1 MVIGNPS
8 QGDETVEEDI
18 WLKRQFTWN
27 PDEFGGDIDAT
38 VEAWYEDTVNRFQ
51 DRTGFSFNQVTK
63 VSAFR
68 DFENMRQVL
77 RAAMRYRIEN
87 LTKPLKGSKKMKIND
102 SVYTG
107 NGSQV
112 FDEVVTGHSEG
123 LRPGEYRRPLVSA
136 ADSGLKEEF
145 IKKASRLINNDE
157 SFQGIHPVSGLELD
171 SNKYALRFNIPYPD
185 GFIVPRFERLVETTT
200 ESAGTDLTT
209 LPLDIVVQ
217 YVVLRAITS
226 LDDPSKMNAGQVF
239 KYLSNADGNLK
250 QQVGPL
256 AGPLMLELGYGR
268 NAELTPVPQDE
279 LEEELNTL
287 IAEYNIQEEGIN
299 TTTES
304 RIEQDVPVM
313 RLQIED
319 LKNPDKSTT
328 EFIRLEDFFYTHRSN
343 ELLQTQISRIIPPL
357 AQLSTDLYPNI
368 GGTTANGWRQVGG
381 RSGSYIIKF
390 SRDPLDLLCIST
402 GRAAFVSNQD
412 NSEQNGIQSYTYHL
426 EVENDAGQQI
436 VKEFSSS
443 GWSSCQGLRCGSSS
457 GYASGPYEGVAY
469 GECVI
474 YYYPDDPN
482 GWDRS
487 KPLGRLYLRWG
498 FKDWANDSSQRSS
511 SAKRTLDQV
520 GRSFEDFQNISGSF
534 QPGQDNGPV
543 ILWEPRPYPNSS
555 DTQETLKA
563 FFNSAWEICA
573 ESYRSTRVGPSHNTF
588 TIGSTP
594 YRING
599 YSDISGCQ
607 GTFSSYGG
615 SEIPRFSLSH
625 GGEDSQLQDLGGELP
640 DYSDLKDPLIS
651 EEMAMARSSDLT
663 QRSEAYEA
671 LASNATIW
679 LYPAVIQNM
688 RSFTPGM
695 PALQMMSSSSFAISN
710 WLRSI
715 INSQGLRLD
724 EYYQSPWSPNN
735 LISTVT
741 SNPQIFFDP
750 VTGINFTNAE
760 KMIGSPGMSFSMHGH
775 RYIYRAAFLE
785 DQPTEIQQMLA
796 NLGAEQTTIDIG
808 SAFELFYLGLLHPFN
823 DMSPSSSPSAPF
835 ITCLPAGDARIK
847 TGSPELRNLPIG
859 IEAVAEDFLSG
870 SLMKRVS
877 KTQEARCELRNLVGY
892 SNTRFPPEINSL
904 TESMI
909 VWRSIITSPW
919 LSQSMFDELL
929 QWYSDF
935 SNGIERVSFIPDAY
949 ALQVLQL
956 WQYPFSAPNQR
967 GFKLSPDNNNV
978 FQNVHTSWKQNG
990 WPERQSAV
998 FTEWAATLFPKN
1010 LGLLVSNVETIEKY
1024 LASPLVITR
1033 TIADNVSFAPFMIR
1047 TQEAFES
1054 LYTYLFSLT
1063 DEYGAAIRFCLL
1075 FSPLSLTDETKPL
1088 LPGISQEDGGFLSVV
1103 QYQNLLTEALEDEG
1117 PVKDII
1123 QNFQYDFLPRSTV
1136 KRFREKVPIEI
1147 QDQLLGS
1154 GGAQVGYNLVSS
1166 FLRLPSRIAIYAD
1179 QMMEIAL
1186 GDLYPEYAKTNKFPI
1201 PPEGNLRR
1209 FKRDNNMKLKTLV
1222 SAAIGGINNVGGLC
1236 RNPNLPEEVAE
1247 LVANAWFTL
1256 TESWNEYS
1264 YGRNLEAINTAL
1276 SENVVTPES
1285 ILMSIYNQ
1293 DVSLQN
1299 TIAMNPNCP
1308 FEILLRIFGLISTDT
1323 GDIWADDA
1331 SPLAALNNPGL
1342 SEEDYTML
1350 YNSVIA
1356 QLQRDA
1362 RSMDDSALGIPTCF
1376 QVFDN
1381 SITQFYESDSG
1392 SSRTAQV
1399 TSLIN
1404 NHSNLR
1410 YWRGGSDKGSFSG
1423 NITADGEGW
1432 SARSWPGV
1440 DTTGEDGPVESCVRT
1455 WRLNTTQSLGIP
1467 SGISISYSDNG
1478 IGRSGKLTEGIQM
1491 QENGFLDSPFVMFK
1505 YNTPRASG
1513 RGDGNQTTC
1522 NTYEDKPIIGNST
1535 YGQVLFV
1542 QRLYKRLVGRGDLR
1556 QNDDGDWVGRRFVWT
1571 FDGYW
1576 YDEEGNKNEGITYQA
1591 ESLDEFFGWL
1601 GEERYS
1607 RIGFGEGRDGLKWAH
1622 GVVVCITDQMII
1634 NMAQS
1639 GLNPF
1644 KEFFGVVPD
1653 TKLEPVPLW
1662 RANWSEQDSLNLMR
1676 SILNKPWALS
1686 LTESNLNIG
1695 TLRDELRASPL
1706 RIYRPGAEPGT
1717 EPELNVS
1724 TLMRALDQP
1733 SPSEVDET
1741 LWTTSIVEWF
1751 AWDILQ
1757 GGEESFMK
1765 YKNLTLSIDTPSIFL
1780 PLLISPE
1787 ILEAY
1792 ESELPEFKEFAIRS
1806 NQSNPSNV
1814 LNIILREFD
1823 ITVDYLQDNG
1833 VWAGWPERDFQGTR
1847 LGSRRTESKKII
1859 NRLLNNSKYRELIP
1873 IEFLTS
1879 IYTVKGV
1886 DDSYLGDAIISAT
1899 GALRSNRV
1907 VEFQQAYAKQ
1917 RALIIQLL
1925 SRYTR
1930 GGVEYALGQI
1940 SVGGFDS
1947 EEENGEEPPIDFPC
1961 FSDEMFVM
1969 ATATGRRF
1977 DGDPVRWA
1985 GYILNNR
1992 AAYVERLMA
2001 NRSSLVGM
2009 MTRQELEDL
2018 MISVNYNCQFASKV
2032 VLPMYETLVNQA
2044 YESGYEPEEADAAA
2058 TLIIR
2063 SQLDTLLG
2071 ETQAD
2076 SYLDLL
2082 PTAQGRDFSFLN
2094 DALGPTDWL
2103 DLDDFIDD
2111 SETSGRI
2118 RTE

>member
-51 DRTGFSFNQVTK
+51 DRTGFNFNQVTK
-63 VSAFR
+63 VSGFR
-68 DFENMRQVL
+68 DFANMWSVL
-77 RAAMRYRIEN
+77 KAAMRYRIEN
-87 LTKPLKGSKKMKIND
+87 LTKPLNGGRKNKIND
-102 SVYTG
+102 SVYLG

-112 FDEVVTGHSEG
+112 FNELVTGHSEG
-123 LRPGEYRRPLVSA
+123 LRPGEYRRPLISA

-145 IKKASRLINNDE
+145 IKKASRLINNED

-171 SNKYALRFNIPYPD
+171 SDKYALRFNIPYPE

-200 ESAGTDLTT
+200 ESAGTDLST

-268 NAELTPVPQDE
+268 NAEVAPVPLDE
-279 LEEELNTL
+279 LEEQLNTL
-287 IAEYNIQEEGIN
+287 IVEYNIQEEGIN

-304 RIEQDVPVM
+304 RIEQDVPVI
-313 RLQIED
+313 RFQIED
-319 LKNPDKSTT
+319 LKNPDNSIT
-328 EFIRLEDFFYTHRSN
+328 EFIRLEDFFYTHRNN

-357 AQLSTDLYPNI
+357 PQLSPDLYPNI
-368 GGTTANGWRQVGG
+368 GGTSANGWRQIGG
-381 RSGSYIIKF
+381 ASGSYIIKF

-402 GRAAFVSNQD
+402 GRAGFVPNQN
-412 NSEQNGIQSYTYHL
+412 NSEQNGIESYTYHL

-436 VKEFSSS
+436 VKEFSSK
-443 GWSSCQGLRCGSSS
+443 GWNSCQGLRCSATA
-457 GYASGPYEGVAY
+457 GYGSGPYEGVAY

-498 FKDWANDSSQRSS
+498 FKDWANEASERSH
-511 SAKRTLDQV
+511 SAKRTLKQV
-520 GRSFEDFQNISGSF
+520 GRSLDDFKNISGMF
-534 QPGQDNGPV
+534 QPGEANGPV
-543 ILWEPRPYPNSS
+543 ILWEPRPYPYTP
-555 DTQETLKA
+555 DIQETLKA
-563 FFNSAWEICA
+563 FFNTAWEICA

-588 TIGSTP
+588 TIGSVP

-599 YSDISGCQ
+599 FSDVSG
-607 GTFSSYGG
+607 GSGFSTYGG

-625 GGEDSQLQDLGGELP
+625 TGADSDLQDLGGELP

-651 EEMAMARSSDLT
+651 EEIAMARSSDLT

-671 LASNATIW
+671 LANNATIW

-688 RSFTPGM
+688 RSYTSGM
-695 PALQMMSSSSFAISN
+695 PALQIMSSSSFAISN

-724 EYYQSPWSPNN
+724 EHFHYPWNPNN

-760 KMIGSPGMSFSMHGH
+760 KMIGSPGMSFQMHGH

-785 DQPTEIQQMLA
+785 DQPTEIQQMFA

-823 DMSPSSSPSAPF
+823 NMSTSSSPSAPF

-870 SLMKRVS
+870 SLMKRAS
-877 KTQEARCELRNLVGY
+877 KTQEARCELRHLVGY
-892 SNTRFPPEINSL
+892 SNTRMRPEFNSL
-904 TESMI
+904 TELMI

-929 QWYSDF
+929 QWYSEF
-935 SNGIERVSFIPDAY
+935 SNGSNLGSFIPDAY

-956 WQYPFSAPNQR
+956 WQYPFDAPDSR

-1010 LGLLVSNVETIEKY
+1010 LGLLASNVETIEKY
-1024 LASPLVITR
+1024 LTSPLLPTR
-1033 TIADNVSFAPFMIR
+1033 NIADSVSFAPFMIR

-1063 DEYGAAIRFCLL
+1063 DDYGAAIRFCLL
-1075 FSPLSLTDETKPL
+1075 FSPLSLSDETKPL
-1088 LPGISQEDGGFLSVV
+1088 LSGISQEDGGFLSVV

-1117 PVKDII
+1117 PVKDLI

-1136 KRFREKVPIEI
+1136 KRFREKVPMEI

-1154 GGAQVGYNLVSS
+1154 GAQVGYNLVSS

-1186 GDLYPEYAKTNKFPI
+1186 GDLYPSYAISKKLPI

-1222 SAAIGGINNVGGLC
+1222 SAAIGGLNNVGGLC
-1236 RNPNLPEEVAE
+1236 RNPNLPDEVAE
-1247 LVANAWFTL
+1247 LVANTWFTL

-1264 YGRNLEAINTAL
+1264 YGRNLEAINMAL
-1276 SENVVTPES
+1276 AENEVTPER
-1285 ILMSIYNQ
+1285 ILKSIYKQN
-1293 DVSLQN
+1293 VSLQN

-1308 FEILLRIFGLISTDT
+1308 FEILLEIFGLVPTDT
-1323 GDIWADDA
+1323 GDVWTDDA

-1342 SEEDYTML
+1342 SEEEYVIL
-1350 YNSVIA
+1350 YSSVTA

-1362 RSMDDSALGIPTCF
+1362 RSMDASAFSIPTCF

-1381 SITQFYESDSG
+1381 SVTQFYASNSG
-1392 SSRTAQV
+1392 ASRTAQV

-1423 NITADGEGW
+1423 NISEGW
-1432 SARSWPGV
+1432 GSRSWPGV
-1440 DTTGEDGPVESCVRT
+1440 DTTGEDGPMESCVRT
-1455 WRLNTTQSLGIP
+1455 WRLNTTQLFGIP
-1467 SGISISYSDNG
+1467 SGISIDDSDNG
-1478 IGRSGKLTEGIQM
+1478 IDRAGKLSEGLQM

-1505 YNTPRASG
+1505 YNTSRASG

-1522 NTYEDKPIIGNST
+1522 NTYGDKPIIGNST

-1542 QRLYKRLVGRGDLR
+1542 QRLYKRLVGRGALK
-1556 QNDDGDWVGRRFVWT
+1556 QNDDGNWVGRRFVWT

-1576 YDEEGNKNEGITYQA
+1576 YDEEGNKHEGITYQA

-1601 GEERYS
+1601 GKERYT
-1607 RIGFGEGRDGLKWAH
+1607 RIGFGEGRDGLKWAQ

-1634 NMAQS
+1634 NMAQA
-1639 GLNPF
+1639 GLSPF
-1644 KEFFGVVPD
+1644 DEFFGATPD
-1653 TKLEPVPLW
+1653 TTLEPVPLW
-1662 RANWSEQDSLNLMR
+1662 RANWSNQDSLNLMR

-1686 LTESNLNIG
+1686 VTESNLNIG

-1706 RIYRPGAEPGT
+1706 RIFRPGAEPGT

-1724 TLMRALDQP
+1724 TLMQALDQP
-1733 SPSEVDET
+1733 SPRDVDDT
-1741 LWTTSIVEWF
+1741 IWTPRIVEYF

-1765 YKNLTLSIDTPSIFL
+1765 YNNLTISFDTPSIFL
-1780 PLLISPE
+1780 PLLISPD

-1792 ESELPEFKEFAIRS
+1792 ESELPEFKDFAIRS
-1806 NQSNPSNV
+1806 NQGNPSNV
-1814 LNIILREFD
+1814 LNIILNEFNVSVID
-1823 ITVDYLQDNG
+1823 LNRNG
-1833 VWAGWPERDFQGTR
+1833 VWANHFRGTKF
-1847 LGSRRTESKKII
+1847 GSRRTESKKII
-1859 NRLLNNSKYRELIP
+1859 NRLLTNSKYRELIP

-1879 IYTVKGV
+1879 IYTVQGV
-1886 DDSYLGDAIISAT
+1886 DEGYLGDAIISAT

-1907 VEFQQAYAKQ
+1907 VEFQQAYARQ
-1917 RALIIQLL
+1917 RALIINLL
-1925 SRYTR
+1925 SQYTR
-1930 GGVEYALGQI
+1930 GGMEYALGQI
-1940 SVGGFDS
+1940 SVGGWDS
-1947 EEENGEEPPIDFPC
+1947 EEENVEEPPIDFSC

-1977 DGDPVRWA
+1977 DGNPVRWA

-1992 AAYVERLMA
+1992 AAYVDRLMA

-2009 MTRQELEDL
+2009 MTKQELEDL
-2018 MISVNYNCQFASKV
+2018 MISVNYNCQFAFKV
-2032 VLPMYETLVNQA
+2032 VLPMYETLVDQA
-2044 YESGYEPEEADAAA
+2044 YESGYEPEEADARAVF
-2058 TLIIR
+2058 IIR

-2071 ETQAD
+2071 EVQAD
-2076 SYLDLL
+2076 SYLDML
-2082 PTAQGRDFSFLN
+2082 PTNITKEFSFLN
-2094 DALGPTDWL
+2094 DVLGTDDWL

-2111 SETSGRI
+2111 SETFGKI